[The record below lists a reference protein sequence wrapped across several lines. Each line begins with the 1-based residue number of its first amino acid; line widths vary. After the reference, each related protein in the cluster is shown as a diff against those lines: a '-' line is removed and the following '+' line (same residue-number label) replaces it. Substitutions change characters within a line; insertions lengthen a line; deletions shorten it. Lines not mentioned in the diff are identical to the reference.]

1 MKSIKC
7 TLLHKT
13 PLMICSDAM
22 RTCTRS
28 MSTADPEK
36 ELNLVK
42 KVANVMRH
50 KSPLEHI
57 VMTFRIDGISRACL
71 QEIARHR
78 IASLSVESTR
88 FTLRKLTREE
98 DDFIQKGR
106 GYKYLVKTANE
117 EMNSHNL
124 MTLHKIKKSLDNG
137 AKSDEIKY
145 MLPEAYRTRMYWT
158 INMRSMQNFLALR
171 MDKKAFLEIRILA
184 KKILETLP
192 VEYQAVAMGN

>member
-7 TLLHKT
+7 TLLHST
-13 PLMICSDAM
+13 PLGICSDAM

-28 MSTADPEK
+28 VASGDADK
-36 ELNLVK
+36 ELALVK
-42 KVANVMRH
+42 KVANIMQH
-50 KSPLEHI
+50 KSPLEHV

-106 GYKYLVKTANE
+106 GYKYLVKTTNE

-158 INMRSMQNFLALR
+158 INMRSLQNFLGLR
-171 MDKKAFLEIRILA
+171 LDKKALLEIRILA
-184 KKILETLP
+184 KKVLETLP
-192 VEYQAVAMGN
+192 LEYQTIAMGR

>member
-28 MSTADPEK
+28 MSTTDPEK

-88 FTLRKLTREE
+88 FTLRKLTREA
-98 DDFIQKGR
+98 DDFIEKGR
-106 GYKYLVKTANE
+106 GYKYLVKTTNE

-124 MTLHKIKKSLDNG
+124 MTLLKIKKSLDNG

-192 VEYQAVAMGN
+192 IEYQAVAVEN